1 MHGRIDGFDFLCLML
16 RDKINTPDILII
28 FITFDK
34 NRIQI
39 FINIFLKFLVVFLLN
54 PSEAVMDKTEFQD

>member
-1 MHGRIDGFDFLCLML
+1 ML